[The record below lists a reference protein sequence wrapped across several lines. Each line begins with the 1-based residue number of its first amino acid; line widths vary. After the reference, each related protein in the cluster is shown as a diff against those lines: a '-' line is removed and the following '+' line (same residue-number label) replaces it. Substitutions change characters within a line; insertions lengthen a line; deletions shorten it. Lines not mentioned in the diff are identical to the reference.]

1 MERERGEKKQTRKRS
16 IVESKEERKKER
28 KIEEERERE
37 KECLQLSANRRYTE
51 SQRMSRETKSRE
63 IVWRKEREEDRKK
76 EEITWRNRWRKEFEQ
91 PPPFSLAE
99 CLSLL
104 EKNQR
109 KTDFKSLTKAKEY
122 PHTHNSE

>member
-76 EEITWRNRWRKEFEQ
+76 RK
-91 PPPFSLAE
+91 
-99 CLSLL
+99 
-104 EKNQR
+104 
-109 KTDFKSLTKAKEY
+109 
-122 PHTHNSE
+122 